1 MTMTTTYTTPS
12 ETAGRHRAPT
22 PSLRHRF
29 RVPAAAVVAVAA
41 SSVAVPTAAASPLD
55 TLRDAVGGQT
65 ITTPP
70 LEAPTA
76 ADLDTAI
83 NAAKSLT
90 PEQLATV
97 TAQAETLFSA
107 PVDGKVDAATVL
119 AETVQ
124 DIAAAQKAGNDA
136 PTAPAP
142 APAPSTAPTAA
153 PAPAAAPASTSG
165 TNWDAVA
172 ACESNGDWSIN
183 TGNGYQGGLQFS
195 PSTWNGYGGQEF
207 APTADQASREEQIIV
222 AERVRAGQGMGAWP
236 TCGALG

>member
-1 MTMTTTYTTPS
+1 MTTTYTSPS
-12 ETAGRHRAPT
+12 ETVGRHRAPT

-29 RVPAAAVVAVAA
+29 RVPAAAAVAVAA
-41 SSVAVPTAAASPLD
+41 TGIAAPAASASPLD
-55 TLRDAVGGQT
+55 TLRDIVGGQPAITVPT
-65 ITTPP
+65 ID
-70 LEAPTA
+70 APTA
-76 ADLDTAI
+76 EDLDAAI

-90 PEQLATV
+90 PEQINTV
-97 TAQAETLFSA
+97 TAQAQTLFAA

-124 DIAAAQKAGNDA
+124 DIAAAQQAGYV
-136 PTAPAP
+136 APA
-142 APAPSTAPTAA
+142 AAAPTAA
-153 PAPAAAPASTSG
+153 PTPVAAPASTSG

-172 ACESNGDWSIN
+172 ACESGNNWSIN

-207 APTADQASREEQIIV
+207 APTADQATREQQIVV

-236 TCGALG
+236 TCGARG

>member
-1 MTMTTTYTTPS
+1 MTTTHTSPS
-12 ETAGRHRAPT
+12 ETVGRHRAPT

-29 RVPAAAVVAVAA
+29 RVPAAAAVALAATGVVA
-41 SSVAVPTAAASPLD
+41 PTAAASPLD

-76 ADLDTAI
+76 DDLDTAI
-83 NAAKSLT
+83 TAAKSLT
-90 PEQLATV
+90 PEQIATV
-97 TAQAETLFSA
+97 TAQAQTLFSA
-107 PVDGKVDAATVL
+107 PLDGKVDAATVL
-119 AETVQ
+119 SETVQ
-124 DIAAAQKAGNDA
+124 DIAAPQQAGYA
-136 PTAPAP
+136 APA
-142 APAPSTAPTAA
+142 ATAPTAA
-153 PAPAAAPASTSG
+153 PAPVAAPASTSG

-172 ACESNGDWSIN
+172 ACESGGTSGNWSIN

-207 APTADQASREEQIIV
+207 APTADQATREQQIAV

-236 TCGALG
+236 TCGARG

>member
-1 MTMTTTYTTPS
+1 MTTTHTSPS
-12 ETAGRHRAPT
+12 ETVGRHRAPT

-29 RVPAAAVVAVAA
+29 RVPAAAAVAVAA
-41 SSVAVPTAAASPLD
+41 TGVAAPTAAASPLD

-97 TAQAETLFSA
+97 TAQAQTLFAA
-107 PVDGKVDAATVL
+107 PLDGKVDAATVL

-124 DIAAAQKAGNDA
+124 DIAAAQQAGYAA
-136 PTAPAP
+136 PAATAPAS
-142 APAPSTAPTAA
+142 APAPV
-153 PAPAAAPASTSG
+153 AAPASTSG

-172 ACESNGDWSIN
+172 ACESGNNWSIN

-207 APTADQASREEQIIV
+207 APTADQATREQQIVV

-236 TCGALG
+236 TCGARG

>member
-1 MTMTTTYTTPS
+1 MTTTHTSPS
-12 ETAGRHRAPT
+12 ETVGRHRAPT

-29 RVPAAAVVAVAA
+29 RVPAAAAVAVAA
-41 SSVAVPTAAASPLD
+41 TGIAAPAASASPMD
-55 TLRDAVGGQT
+55 MLRDAVGGQT

-97 TAQAETLFSA
+97 TAQAQTLFAA
-107 PVDGKVDAATVL
+107 PLDGKVDAATVL

-124 DIAAAQKAGNDA
+124 DIAAAQQAGYA
-136 PTAPAP
+136 APA
-142 APAPSTAPTAA
+142 AAAPTAA
-153 PAPAAAPASTSG
+153 PAPVAAPASTSG

-172 ACESNGDWSIN
+172 ACESGGTSGNWSIN
-183 TGNGYQGGLQFS
+183 TGNGYHGGLQFS

-207 APTADQASREEQIIV
+207 APTADQATREQQIAV

-236 TCGALG
+236 TCGARG